1 MRKIRTALLV
11 AVLGTVLTTPALAQ
25 LRGGLIAGATYS
37 KMSGDFIVSSD
48 FKWNWFAGAYLEL
61 QYRENVSLE
70 VELNY
75 VKKGGEGVTENTQ
88 NIDLDI
94 GYVEVPILATYLVTL
109 GDKWRLGLYGGG
121 AIGVPVTCDVVVEGS
136 SVSCVSSLSSAKT
149 EWLIPVGGRLG
160 YELPG
165 GSRLGLDVR
174 YSIPLSE
181 TLELQN
187 FRVLTWQFLA
197 RWSTTL

>member
-1 MRKIRTALLV
+1 MRKISTALLI

-37 KMSGDFIVSSD
+37 KMTGDFIVSSD

-61 QYRENVSLE
+61 QYRENVTLE
-70 VELNY
+70 LELNY
-75 VKKGGEGVTENTQ
+75 VKKGGKAVTENTQ
-88 NIDLDI
+88 NVELDI
-94 GYVEVPILATYLVTL
+94 GYVEIPILANYLISL
-109 GDKWRLGLYGGG
+109 SDRWRIGLYGGG
-121 AIGVPVTCDVVVEGS
+121 ALGIPVTCDVVVEGS
-136 SVSCVSSLSSAKT
+136 SVSCASSLGSAKT

-181 TLELQN
+181 ALEVQSV
-187 FRVLTWQFLA
+187 RVLTWQFLA
-197 RWSTTL
+197 RWSTRL

>member
-1 MRKIRTALLV
+1 MRKIRTALLI
-11 AVLGTVLTTPALAQ
+11 AVLGTVLATPALAQ

-37 KMSGDFIVSSD
+37 KMSGDFITSSE
-48 FKWNWFAGAYLEL
+48 FKWNWFAGAYVELE
-61 QYRENVSLE
+61 YRENFSVEL
-70 VELNY
+70 ELNY
-75 VKKGGEGVTENTQ
+75 VKKGGKGVTENRQ
-88 NIDLDI
+88 NVDLDI
-94 GYVEVPILATYLVTL
+94 GYVEVPILAHYLVPL

-121 AIGVPVTCDVVVEGS
+121 AVGVPVTCDVVIEGS
-136 SVSCVSSLSSAKT
+136 SVSCVSSLGSAKT

-165 GSRLGLDVR
+165 GSRLALDVR

-181 TLELQN
+181 ALEVQN